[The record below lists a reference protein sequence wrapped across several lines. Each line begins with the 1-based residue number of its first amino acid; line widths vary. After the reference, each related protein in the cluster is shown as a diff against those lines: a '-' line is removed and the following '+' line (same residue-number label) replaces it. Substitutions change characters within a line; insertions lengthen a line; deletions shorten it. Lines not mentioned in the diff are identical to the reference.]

1 MAAVETGGFTPADLA
16 TPHGA
21 GGSAPG
27 APPRADMRIVVAASA
42 AGTAFEWYDFFVF
55 VPLAGV
61 IAKTFST
68 GLSDAAA
75 LVFALGSF
83 AVGFAFRPVGAL
95 IFGRIGDRAGRKGA
109 FLVTVSLMGAATFL
123 IGCLPSYAQAGLVSP
138 LLFLALRMCQ
148 GIALG
153 GEYGGAAI
161 YVAEHA
167 PADRRGF
174 FTSFIQT
181 SAAIGLTAALLVTLV
196 TRSALG
202 EAAFAAWGWRVPFLA
217 SAGLLAVSIWIRLK
231 LSESPSFKALAA
243 EGNVS
248 RAPYAEAFGRWPNL
262 KRVIT
267 ALLALMVA
275 QGAVWYCAFFYA
287 QVFIERV
294 VHVAPATVNAVMIAV
309 VIASAPLYVFWGWLS
324 DRVGRKWV
332 MTLGTALATVAL
344 FPGFHLLAEYG
355 NPQLVAATR
364 AAPVT
369 VAADPRSC
377 SLQFDPVGKASFRTS
392 CDIAK
397 SALTAAGVS
406 YANAPLPAGR
416 PAEVRVG
423 GRTVTAPD
431 GSGLDKAALARAK
444 AATGAEIGAA
454 LKAAGYPAAATA
466 TGTNAVGLY
475 LVLLLFTV
483 GATALYGPQAACL
496 VELFPTRVRYTALS
510 LPYHLGTGWVGG
522 FLPATAYAMVVSS
535 GNIYFGLWYPV
546 VGGAIAVASAVLLL
560 PETRGTDLDAL

>member
-1 MAAVETGGFTPADLA
+1 VRPAK
-16 TPHGA
+16 GA
-21 GGSAPG
+21 SLTTV
-27 APPRADMRIVVAASA
+27 IVASA

-61 IAKTFST
+61 IAKTFSA
-68 GLSDAAA
+68 GLSDTAA

-109 FLVTVSLMGAATFL
+109 FLITVSLMGAATFL
-123 IGCLPSYAQAGLVSP
+123 IGCLPSYAKAGVISP
-138 LLFLALRMCQ
+138 VLFLLLRMCQ
-148 GIALG
+148 GVALG

-167 PADRRGF
+167 PAGRRGF
-174 FTSFIQT
+174 YTSFIQT
-181 SAAIGLTAALLVTLV
+181 SAAIGLTAALLVTLA
-196 TRSALG
+196 TRTAVG
-202 EAAFAAWGWRVPFLA
+202 ETAFAAWGWRVPFLA
-217 SAGLLAVSIWIRLK
+217 SAGLLAVSLWIRLK
-231 LSESPSFKALAA
+231 LAESPSFKALAA
-243 EGNVS
+243 EGKVS
-248 RAPYAEAFGRWPNL
+248 RAPYREAFGRWSNL
-262 KRVIT
+262 KRVLI
-267 ALLALMVA
+267 ALFALMVA
-275 QGAVWYCAFFYA
+275 QGSVWYCAFFYA

-309 VIASAPLYVFWGWLS
+309 VIASAPLYVLFGWLS
-324 DRVGRKWV
+324 DRLGRKWV
-332 MTLGTALATVAL
+332 MTLGTLLATAAL
-344 FPGFHLLAEYG
+344 FPGFHALARFG
-355 NPQLVAATR
+355 APALVRATA

-369 VAADPRSC
+369 VAADPRAC
-377 SLQFDPVGKASFRTS
+377 SVQFDPLGKASFRTA

-397 SALTAAGVS
+397 SALTTAGVS
-406 YANAPLPAGR
+406 YVNVALPPGS

-423 GRTVTAPD
+423 GRTVAVPD
-431 GSGLDKAALARAK
+431 GSALDKAGLARTK
-444 AATGAEIGAA
+444 AAASARIGAA
-454 LKAAGYPAAATA
+454 LKAAGYPPGATA
-466 TGTNAVGLY
+466 QNSDAVGLF
-475 LVLLLFTV
+475 LVLLLFAV

-546 VGGAIAVASAVLLL
+546 IGGAIAVASAVLFL
-560 PETRGTDLDAL
+560 PETRGADLDA

>member
-1 MAAVETGGFTPADLA
+1 MAAVETGGFSPADGLER
-16 TPHGA
+16 P
-21 GGSAPG
+21 
-27 APPRADMRIVVAASA
+27 ADMRVVVAASA

-55 VPLAGV
+55 VPLAGI
-61 IAKTFST
+61 IAKTFSA
-68 GLSDAAA
+68 GLSDTAA

-95 IFGRIGDRAGRKGA
+95 IFGRVGDRAGRKGA

-123 IGCLPSYAQAGLVSP
+123 IGCLPSYAKAGIVSP
-138 LLFLALRMCQ
+138 ILFLLLRTCQ

-181 SAAIGLTAALLVTLV
+181 SAAIGLTAALLVTLAAR
-196 TRSALG
+196 TALG
-202 EAAFAAWGWRVPFLA
+202 EAAFAAWGWRIPFLA
-217 SAGLLAVSIWIRLK
+217 SAGLLAVSLWIRLK
-231 LSESPSFKALAA
+231 LAESPSFKALAA
-243 EGNVS
+243 EGGIS

-262 KRVIT
+262 KRVLI
-267 ALLALMVA
+267 ALFALMVA

-309 VIASAPLYVFWGWLS
+309 VLASAPLYVLFGWLS

-332 MTLGTALATVAL
+332 MTLGTALATAAL
-344 FPGFHLLAEYG
+344 FPGFHLLTAFGAPE
-355 NPQLVAATR
+355 LVRATA

-377 SLQFDPVGKASFRTS
+377 SVQFDPLGKATFRSS

-406 YANAPLPAGR
+406 YANTPLPAGQ

-431 GSGLDKAALARAK
+431 GEGLDRAALARVK
-444 AATGAEIGAA
+444 TATGAEITAA
-454 LKAAGYPAAATA
+454 LKAAGYPTGPTA
-466 TGTNAVGLY
+466 RGTNGVGLF
-475 LVLLLFTV
+475 LVLLLFTL

-546 VGGAIAVASAVLLL
+546 IGGVVAVASAVLFL
-560 PETRGTDLDAL
+560 PETRGADLDA

>member
-1 MAAVETGGFTPADLA
+1 MAAME
-16 TPHGA
+16 A

-27 APPRADMRIVVAASA
+27 SVAPGLSPSRDLDRPADMRLVVAASA

-61 IAKTFST
+61 IAKVFSA
-68 GLSDAAA
+68 GLSDTAA

-123 IGCLPSYAQAGLVSP
+123 IGCLPSYHRAGIVSP
-138 LLFLALRMCQ
+138 VLFLALRVCQ

-167 PADRRGF
+167 PAGRRGF
-174 FTSFIQT
+174 YTSFIQT
-181 SAAIGLTAALLVTLV
+181 SAAVGLTAALLVTLA
-196 TRSALG
+196 TRTLLG
-202 EAAFAAWGWRVPFLA
+202 EAAFLAWGWRIPFLA
-217 SAGLLAVSIWIRLK
+217 SAGLLAVSLWIRMK

-243 EGNVS
+243 EGNIS
-248 RAPYAEAFGRWPNL
+248 RAPYAEAFGRWSNL
-262 KRVIT
+262 KRVLI
-267 ALLALMVA
+267 ALFALMVA
-275 QGAVWYCAFFYA
+275 QGSVWYCAFFYA

-309 VIASAPLYVFWGWLS
+309 VVASAPLYVFFGWLS

-332 MTLGTALATVAL
+332 MTLGTLTATVAL
-344 FPGFHLLAEYG
+344 VPGFHALTAFG
-355 NPQLVAATR
+355 SPGLVAAGR

-369 VAADPRSC
+369 VAADPHSC
-377 SLQFDPVGKASFRTS
+377 SVQFDPVGRATFRTS

-406 YANAPLPAGR
+406 YTVTPLPAGR

-423 GRTVTAPD
+423 GRTVTAPE
-431 GSGLDKAALARAK
+431 GAGLDAPALAKLK
-444 AATGAEIGAA
+444 AGAGARIGAA
-454 LKAAGYPAAATA
+454 LTAAGYPPGPAAK
-466 TGTNAVGLY
+466 GTNAVGLF
-475 LVLLLFTV
+475 LVLMLFCV

-522 FLPATAYAMVVSS
+522 FLPATAYAMVVAT

-546 VGGAIAVASAVLLL
+546 VGGAVAVISAVLFL
-560 PETRGTDLDAL
+560 PETRGTDLDA

>member
-1 MAAVETGGFTPADLA
+1 MAAVETGGF
-16 TPHGA
+16 
-21 GGSAPG
+21 APLDG
-27 APPRADMRIVVAASA
+27 LDRPADMRVVVAASA

-55 VPLAGV
+55 VPLAGI
-61 IAKTFST
+61 IAHTFSA
-68 GLSDAAA
+68 GLSDTAA
-75 LVFALGSF
+75 LLFALGSF

-109 FLVTVSLMGAATFL
+109 FLITVSLMGAATFL
-123 IGCLPSYAQAGLVSP
+123 IGCLPSYARVGVISP
-138 LLFLALRMCQ
+138 VLFLTLRMLQ

-167 PADRRGF
+167 PPGRRGF
-174 FTSFIQT
+174 MTSFIQT
-181 SAAIGLTAALLVTLV
+181 SAAVGLTAALLVTLA
-196 TRSALG
+196 TRTLTG

-217 SAGLLAVSIWIRLK
+217 SAGLLAVSLWIRLK
-231 LSESPSFKALAA
+231 LAESPSFKALAA
-243 EGNVS
+243 EGNIS
-248 RAPYAEAFGRWPNL
+248 RAPWAEAFGRWSNL
-262 KRVIT
+262 KRVLI
-267 ALLALMVA
+267 ALFALMVA
-275 QGAVWYCAFFYA
+275 QGSVWYCAFFYA

-332 MTLGTALATVAL
+332 MTLGTAFATAAL
-344 FPGFHLLAEYG
+344 FPGFHALTSFGA
-355 NPQLVAATR
+355 PALVAATR

-377 SLQFDPVGKASFRTS
+377 SVQFDPLGKATFRTS

-397 SALTAAGVS
+397 GALTAAGVS
-406 YANAPLPAGR
+406 YVNAPLPAGR

-423 GRTVTAPD
+423 GRVVVAPD
-431 GSGLDKAALARAK
+431 GSGLDRAALARVK
-444 AATGAEIGAA
+444 TATGAEITAA
-454 LKAAGYPAAATA
+454 LKASGYPAGPAAK
-466 TGTNAVGLY
+466 GTNAFGLFF
-475 LVLLLFTV
+475 VLLLFTL

-546 VGGAIAVASAVLLL
+546 VGGVIAVIAAVLFL
-560 PETRGTDLDAL
+560 PETRGADLDA

>member
-1 MAAVETGGFTPADLA
+1 MAAAE
-16 TPHGA
+16 A
-21 GGSAPG
+21 GGVTPVG
-27 APPRADMRIVVAASA
+27 GVKPADMRVVVGASA

-61 IAKTFST
+61 IARNFSA
-68 GLSDAAA
+68 GLSDTGA
-75 LVFALGSF
+75 LIFALGSF

-109 FLVTVSLMGAATFL
+109 FLITVSLMGAATFL
-123 IGCLPSYAQAGLVSP
+123 IGCLPTYAQVGVLSP
-138 LLFLALRMCQ
+138 ALFLVLRMLQ

-174 FTSFIQT
+174 YTSFIQT
-181 SAAIGLTAALLVTLV
+181 SAAVGLTAALLVTLA
-196 TRSALG
+196 TRTLAG
-202 EAAFAAWGWRVPFLA
+202 EAAFAAWAWRVPFVA
-217 SAGLLAVSIWIRLK
+217 SAGLLAISIWIRLK

-248 RAPYAEAFGRWPNL
+248 KAPYAEAFLRWPNL
-262 KRVIT
+262 KRVLI
-267 ALLALMVA
+267 ALFALMVA

-309 VIASAPLYVFWGWLS
+309 VIASAPLYVLFGWLS

-332 MTLGTALATVAL
+332 MTLGTLLATAAL
-344 FPGFHLLAEYG
+344 FPGFHALASLG
-355 NPQLVAATR
+355 NPALVAATR

-369 VAADPRSC
+369 VAADPATC
-377 SLQFDPVGKASFRTS
+377 ALQFDPVGKAQFSSS

-406 YANAPLPAGR
+406 YANAPLPRGR
-416 PAEVRVG
+416 NAEVRVAD
-423 GRTVTAPD
+423 RVVVAPD
-431 GSGLDKAALARAK
+431 GAGLDKAGLATVK
-444 AATGAEIGAA
+444 TATGAKIGEA
-454 LKAAGYPAAATA
+454 LTAAGYPTGVA
-466 TGTNAVGLY
+466 TGTNAVGLF
-475 LVLLLFTV
+475 LVLMLFTV

-510 LPYHLGTGWVGG
+510 LPYHIGTGWVGG

-535 GNIYFGLWYPV
+535 GNIHFGLWYPV
-546 VGGAIAVASAVLLL
+546 VGGVIAVLAAVFFL
-560 PETRGTDLDAL
+560 PETRGADLDA

>member
-1 MAAVETGGFTPADLA
+1 MAAVETGGFSP
-16 TPHGA
+16 A
-21 GGSAPG
+21 GGG
-27 APPRADMRIVVAASA
+27 ARPVDMRVVVAASA

-61 IAKTFST
+61 IAKTFSA
-68 GLSDAAA
+68 GLSDTAA
-75 LVFALGSF
+75 LIFALGSF

-123 IGCLPSYAQAGLVSP
+123 IGCLPSYAQAGILSP
-138 LLFLALRMCQ
+138 VLFVILRMCQ

-181 SAAIGLTAALLVTLV
+181 SAAVGLSAALLVTLA
-196 TRSALG
+196 TRTITG
-202 EAAFAAWGWRVPFLA
+202 EAAFGAWAWRIPFLA
-217 SAGLLAVSIWIRLK
+217 SAGLLAISIWIRLK

-248 RAPYAEAFGRWPNL
+248 KAPYAEAFGRWPNL
-262 KRVIT
+262 RRVLI
-267 ALLALMVA
+267 ALFALMVA
-275 QGAVWYCAFFYA
+275 QGSVWYCAFFYA

-309 VIASAPLYVFWGWLS
+309 VIASAPLYVLFGWLS
-324 DRVGRKWV
+324 DKVGRKWV
-332 MTLGTALATVAL
+332 MTLGTLMATAAL
-344 FPGFHLLAEYG
+344 FPGFHALASFG
-355 NPQLVAATR
+355 NPALMAAAR

-369 VAADPRSC
+369 VAADPGSC
-377 SLQFDPVGKASFRTS
+377 SLQFDPVGKATFRTS

-406 YANAPLPAGR
+406 YANVALPPGH
-416 PAEVRVG
+416 PAEVRVAD
-423 GRTVTAPD
+423 RVVVTPD
-431 GSGLDKAALARAK
+431 GSALDKATLAK
-444 AATGAEIGAA
+444 VKTATGAQIGAA
-454 LKAAGYPAAATA
+454 LKAAGYPAGSTA
-466 TGTNAVGLY
+466 TNTSALGLF
-475 LVLLLFTV
+475 LTLLLFTV

-496 VELFPTRVRYTALS
+496 VELFPTRIRYTALS
-510 LPYHLGTGWVGG
+510 LPYHIGTGWVGG

-535 GNIYFGLWYPV
+535 GNIFFGLWYPV
-546 VGGAIAVASAVLLL
+546 VGGVVAVLSAILFL
-560 PETRGTDLDAL
+560 PETRGTDLDA